1 MSSDYQ
7 NLHDVS
13 GKAAVVIGAA
23 GGIGHAVARG
33 LAANG
38 ARTICVD
45 VDADGAETTAT
56 TIRNDGG
63 QAESVK
69 ADVLS
74 DGDLDRLTTEYGDA
88 EILVVTPAILV
99 RKRITEQNDDEF
111 DKQVNLN
118 VKGTFRVVRGF
129 GRAMAER
136 GRGSIIGFSSVRA
149 ELVEPGSGVY
159 AATKAAV
166 LQMLRTLAAELGPD
180 GVRVNL
186 ISPSPVATR
195 LTEDV
200 RSRPEWF
207 EATANRS
214 MLRRWAEPDDFV
226 GPALFLASDASRF
239 VTAANLAVDGGWSAA
254 DGLSRI
260 SG

>member
-1 MSSDYQ
+1 MGNYKT
-7 NLHDVS
+7 LHDIS
-13 GKAAVVIGAA
+13 GKTAVVVGAA
-23 GGIGHAVARG
+23 GGIGHAIGKG
-33 LAANG
+33 LGANG

-45 VDADGAETTAT
+45 LDGDGAESTAAA
-56 TIRNDGG
+56 IRESGG
-63 QAESVK
+63 QAESVR

-74 DGDLDRLTTEYGDA
+74 DGDLDRFVEDYAEA

-99 RKRITEQNDDEF
+99 RKRIVEQDDDEF
-111 DKQVNLN
+111 DKQINLN
-118 VKGTFRVVRGF
+118 VKGTFRVVRSF
-129 GRAMAER
+129 GREMAKR
-136 GRGSIIGFSSVRA
+136 GRGSIVGFSSVRA

-226 GPALFLASDASRF
+226 GPVLFLASDASQF

-260 SG
+260 SN